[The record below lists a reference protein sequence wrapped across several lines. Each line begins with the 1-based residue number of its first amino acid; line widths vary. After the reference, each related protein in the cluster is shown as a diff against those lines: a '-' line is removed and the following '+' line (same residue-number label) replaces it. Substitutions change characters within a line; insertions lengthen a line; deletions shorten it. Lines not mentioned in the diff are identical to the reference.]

1 MSPSIELTGDLVE
14 LLGGLLGAVVFDL
27 ESLVHPSFLDQLHPP
42 LINFISPLINLVI
55 KTL

>member
-42 LINFISPLINLVI
+42 LINFIPP
-55 KTL
+55 